1 MNANVSPQTKALI
14 LDEDISLVLHFSETF
29 WQNQESSKVAMIKN
43 FKS

>member
-29 WQNQESSKVAMIKN
+29 WQNQESSKFCSDKE
-43 FKS
+43 F